1 MDFLFVQFLNGLA
14 SASSLF
20 LVASGLS
27 IIFGVTRIVNFA
39 HGAFYMLGAYLAYSL
54 TQQFSGPFGYFGAMI
69 AAALVVAFIG
79 ALVET
84 TLLRRIYEAPEL
96 FQLLAT
102 FGLTLMVE
110 DLVVMIW
117 GPEDLLGARAP
128 GLEGAIDVFGQKFP
142 AYDFLL
148 IALGPVVLGLLW
160 VLFHKTRWGVLV
172 RAATQDRVM
181 VSALGVNQ
189 AWLFTSV
196 FTLGI
201 FLAGL
206 GGAVQIPREAVHH
219 TMDLQII
226 VEVFVVVVIG
236 GLGNVLGAF
245 LAAII
250 ISELNAFGIL
260 LFPKITLVL
269 VFLVMAVVLVV
280 RPWGLLGRPDT
291 HPRPP
296 IGAVL
301 IPFRR
306 FSASGRY
313 GAIATLL
320 ALAALPLVVGDYGLA
335 VAAEILI
342 FALFAMSLHLMMGV
356 GGMVS
361 FGHAAFFGLGSYGA
375 ALLAR
380 HVGAGME
387 LGLLAGPL
395 LAMAGAV
402 IFGWFCVRL
411 SGVYFAMLTL
421 AFAQITWSVAF
432 QWYEVTGGDNGL
444 LGIWPSPW
452 AADAKVFYFLTLA
465 ISVAGLFAIRR
476 IIFSPF
482 GYAVRACRD
491 SSLRAEAIGIDRNAI
506 QWLCFVVAGGFAGIA
521 GALYAYLK
529 GSVFPDSLAIHT
541 SIDGLVMV
549 LLGGIHT
556 VAGPIVGAA
565 VYKYLAILVTSQVDY
580 WKLVLGGLI
589 ILLVVAFPQGLGGF
603 IQRHVAPRL
612 GRSEENG
619 EPVLAETARP

>member
-1 MDFLFVQFLNGLA
+1 
-14 SASSLF
+14 
-20 LVASGLS
+20 
-27 IIFGVTRIVNFA
+27 
-39 HGAFYMLGAYLAYSL
+39 MLGAYLAYSL

-69 AAALVVAFIG
+69 AAALVVALIG

-110 DLVVMIW
+110 DLVVIIW

-128 GLEGAIDVFGQKFP
+128 GLTGAIDVFGQKFP

-148 IALGPVVLGLLW
+148 IALGPMVLGLLW

-172 RAATQDRVM
+172 RAATQDRIM

-296 IGAVL
+296 IGAIL

-306 FSASGRY
+306 LSAQGRY
-313 GAIATLL
+313 GAIATVL
-320 ALAALPLVVGDYGLA
+320 ALAALPMFVGNYGLA

-342 FALFAMSLHLMMGV
+342 FALFAMSLHLMMGGWRHGEFRPCGLFRPRGLWRGSAGQAFRGRHGARTDSGPAARPCRGCRLWLVLRAAFWRLFRHADPRLRPDHLV
-356 GGMVS
+356 GGVS
-361 FGHAAFFGLGSYGA
+361 
-375 ALLAR
+375 
-380 HVGAGME
+380 
-387 LGLLAGPL
+387 
-395 LAMAGAV
+395 
-402 IFGWFCVRL
+402 
-411 SGVYFAMLTL
+411 
-421 AFAQITWSVAF
+421 
-432 QWYEVTGGDNGL
+432 
-444 LGIWPSPW
+444 
-452 AADAKVFYFLTLA
+452 
-465 ISVAGLFAIRR
+465 
-476 IIFSPF
+476 
-482 GYAVRACRD
+482 
-491 SSLRAEAIGIDRNAI
+491 
-506 QWLCFVVAGGFAGIA
+506 VV
-521 GALYAYLK
+521 
-529 GSVFPDSLAIHT
+529 
-541 SIDGLVMV
+541 
-549 LLGGIHT
+549 
-556 VAGPIVGAA
+556 
-565 VYKYLAILVTSQVDY
+565 
-580 WKLVLGGLI
+580 
-589 ILLVVAFPQGLGGF
+589 
-603 IQRHVAPRL
+603 
-612 GRSEENG
+612 
-619 EPVLAETARP
+619 